1 VVRLWAFGQSK
12 LVSVPPRSILPSPV
26 SRAALGPSSH
36 LHQQNSQLL
45 KECTLL
51 LSYGIMQVPMGRELQ
66 VYVGCH
72 CIKLLLNADCNIM
85 QLRCEDMNVLHHVK
99 SSLAQLLTG
108 GSKCKRPVLINR
120 TILSMA
126 QVHCDEISL
135 IQSKRGQEFELQFNI
150 V

>member
-1 VVRLWAFGQSK
+1 M
-12 LVSVPPRSILPSPV
+12 
-26 SRAALGPSSH
+26 PSSH
-36 LHQQNSQLL
+36 LHQQNSQLF

-72 CIKLLLNADCNIM
+72 CIKLLLNDDCNIM
-85 QLRCEDMNVLHHVK
+85 QLRCEDMNVFHHIK

-108 GSKCKRPVLINR
+108 DHKYKRPVLINR

-126 QVHCDEISL
+126 QVHCGETSS
-135 IQSKRGQEFELQFNI
+135 IQSKKAKNLSFNLTYFKLTFWHMTF
-150 V
+150 VLHCLYGE

>member
-1 VVRLWAFGQSK
+1 MARTKQSWFNSTFSRL
-12 LVSVPPRSILPSPV
+12 

-36 LHQQNSQLL
+36 LHQQNNCQLL
-45 KECTLL
+45 KECALL

-66 VYVGCH
+66 MYVGCH

-85 QLRCEDMNVLHHVK
+85 QLRCEDLNVLHHIK

-108 GSKCKRPVLINR
+108 DSKSKRPVLINR

-126 QVHCDEISL
+126 QVQCGQTSL
-135 IQSKRGQEFELQFNI
+135 IQSKRDQEFELQFNI
-150 V
+150 L